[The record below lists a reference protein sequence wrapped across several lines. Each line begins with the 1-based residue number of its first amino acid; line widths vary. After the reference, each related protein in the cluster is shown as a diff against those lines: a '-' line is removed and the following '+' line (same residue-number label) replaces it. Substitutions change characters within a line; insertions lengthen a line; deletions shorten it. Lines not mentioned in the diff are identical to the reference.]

1 MYELKMLKQRR
12 LIWPNGSG
20 NSCEKKPL
28 FAKKMTLKER
38 ILEKTVLPEHE
49 ESIKEMKELE

>member
-1 MYELKMLKQRR
+1 MLKQRR